1 MATFPAEELSMISGA
16 RFVRMPDGKRVLQL
30 YSQEWWTPNT
40 IDWDKLPEVEQRE
53 ILKKGF
59 TVDGRIVQ

>member
-1 MATFPAEELSMISGA
+1 MISGA